1 MKKNKIGSDAETFV
15 CNYLISK
22 NWIILERNWFCR
34 GGEIDIIA
42 KNGEEY
48 VFVEVRC
55 KKKNSSIKPIE
66 TVTYGKQNR
75 ILKSI
80 EQYIYDNNIRDF
92 YRCDFVG
99 VEYIKHNDEILYN
112 IESHIENIELC

>member
-75 ILKSI
+75 ILIAI

-99 VEYIKHNDEILYN
+99 VEYIKYNDEILYN